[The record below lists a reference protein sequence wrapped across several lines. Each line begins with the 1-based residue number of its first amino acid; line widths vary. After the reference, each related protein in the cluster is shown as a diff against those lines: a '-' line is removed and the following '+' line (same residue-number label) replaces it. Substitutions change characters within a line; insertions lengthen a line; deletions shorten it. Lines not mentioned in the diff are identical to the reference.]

1 MATTIRHRQETN
13 GPAEAEKTP
22 RRHRGASW
30 SGMHSSRV
38 RLHFRERSFD
48 FFLQWLAG
56 AQTSRASEI
65 GETLYAASQ
74 IKDADVSDWVR
85 EWDALAVRVE
95 ESAWKS
101 LRAGHRVSAREAFLR
116 AYTYRRAPLALMS
129 PLDKPKEYGDRYE
142 MAQAC
147 FREAAILFDPPIETI
162 SIPFEGASL
171 PGYLLTPSR
180 DQWRRKTLVMIG
192 GGETFCEDLYAYI
205 GPAGV
210 ERGYNVLLVDL
221 PEQGITPAMGM
232 VARPDTETPMSAVL
246 DFLLARPQVDPE
258 RIGVFGISGGGY
270 LAPRAAMFEKR
281 IGALVALSMILDGQ
295 ELWTGTMGTRV
306 LAWLERL
313 GLLRL
318 GSRFSGRFETARL
331 LFDTYKWRTGSRSI
345 SEMME
350 RAKPFV
356 VDPSRITCPT
366 LILVA
371 EQEYEGF
378 PVSRRWQDDALAKVA
393 NPRKSL
399 VVFRTEEGAGSHAG
413 GTNLSLVAQVA
424 FDWLDETF
432 AAI

>member
-1 MATTIRHRQETN
+1 MATTLRHRQETH
-13 GPAEAEKTP
+13 GPAEAGLAP
-22 RRHRGASW
+22 RRRLGTSW

-65 GETLYAASQ
+65 GETLYAASR
-74 IKDADVSDWVR
+74 IKDADVGDWER

-95 ESAWKS
+95 ASAWKS

-116 AYTYRRAPLALMS
+116 AYTYHRAPLALMS
-129 PLDKPKEYGDRYE
+129 PLERPREYRDHYE
-142 MAQAC
+142 KARVC
-147 FREAAILFDPPIETI
+147 FREAAILFDPPIETVA
-162 SIPFEGASL
+162 IPFEGASL
-171 PGYLLTPSR
+171 PGYFLTPSR

-221 PEQGITPAMGM
+221 PEQGITPAVGM
-232 VARPDTETPMSAVL
+232 VARPDTEAPMSAVM
-246 DFLLARPQVDPE
+246 DFLLGRPQVDPE
-258 RIGVFGISGGGY
+258 RVAVFGISGGGY
-270 LAPRAAMFEKR
+270 LAPRAAMFERR

-295 ELWTGTMGTRV
+295 ELWTGIMGTRV
-306 LAWLERL
+306 LASLERL

-318 GSRFSGRFETARL
+318 ASHFSGRFETARV

-345 SEMME
+345 GEMME

-356 VDPSRITCPT
+356 VDPARIACPT

-371 EQEYEGF
+371 EQEYEGV
-378 PVSRRWQDDALAKVA
+378 PVSRRWQDEALAKVG

-399 VVFRTEEGAGSHAG
+399 VVLKTEDGAGSHAG
-413 GTNLSLVAQVA
+413 GTNLSLVAQLV